1 MAEKQVYTF
10 NNEIDEVEVGSL
22 GAKIIVQSYENDV
35 ITAEYENPSDKPEL
49 VAVLCGKRLTLKET
63 PTLKIFSSKPTE
75 GYQITVKLPKKTFK
89 RLCINTASGGAELSD
104 EDLSAEQLS
113 LNTASGN
120 IKICAFFENVKI
132 KSASGSVELKNP
144 TQNRAKSLKISA
156 ASGSVDVCGYKSEC
170 FSVSSV
176 SGKTSVSGASGLG
189 EIHVTSGTVDVNYS
203 EWDNDLKIS
212 AVSGNVNVTL
222 PQNSGADI
230 RFDGV
235 SGAVRTDLGNASGSF
250 IHLGKGTNGSFGGD
264 NRHALTV
271 NLVSGTVSVTT
282 ANDEIQA

>member
-10 NNEIDEVEVGSL
+10 NNEIDEVEVSSL
-22 GAKIIVQSYENDV
+22 GAKIIVSTYDRDV

-63 PTLKIFSSKPTE
+63 PTLKIFSQKPAE
-75 GYQITVKLPKKTFK
+75 GYQITVKLPKKTYK
-89 RLCINTASGGAELSD
+89 RLCVNTASGGAELSD
-104 EDLSAEQLS
+104 EDLTAEQLS

-120 IKICAFFENVKI
+120 IKISAFFENVKI

-144 TQNRAKSLKISA
+144 SQTPAKSLKIAA
-156 ASGSVDVCGYKSEC
+156 ASGSINVCGYKSES
-170 FSVSSV
+170 FSISSV
-176 SGKTSVSGASGLG
+176 SGETTVSGASGLG

-222 PQNSGADI
+222 PQDSGADI

-235 SGAVRTDLGNASGSF
+235 SGTVRTDLGNSSGGF
-250 IHLGKGTNGSFGGD
+250 ILLGRGTNGSFGGG
-264 NRHALTV
+264 NRHALSV
-271 NLVSGTVSVTT
+271 NLVSGTVSIT
-282 ANDEIQA
+282 AEKQA

>member
-1 MAEKQVYTF
+1 MDEKQVYTF
-10 NNEIDEVEVGSL
+10 NNEIDEVEVSSL
-22 GAKIIVQSYENDV
+22 GAKIIVSTYDRDV

-63 PTLKIFSSKPTE
+63 PTLKIFSQKPAE
-75 GYQITVKLPKKTFK
+75 GYQITVKLPKKTYK
-89 RLCINTASGGAELSD
+89 RLCVNTASGGAELSD
-104 EDLSAEQLS
+104 EDLTAQQLS

-120 IKICAFFENVKI
+120 IKISAFFENVKI

-144 TQNRAKSLKISA
+144 AQTPAKSLKIAA
-156 ASGSVDVCGYKSEC
+156 ASGSINVCGYKSES
-170 FSVSSV
+170 FSISSV
-176 SGKTSVSGASGLG
+176 SGKTTVSGASGLG

-222 PQNSGADI
+222 PQDSGADI

-235 SGAVRTDLGNASGSF
+235 SGTVRTDLGNSSGGF
-250 IHLGKGTNGSFGGD
+250 ILLGRGTNGSFGGG
-264 NRHALTV
+264 NRHALSV
-271 NLVSGTVSVTT
+271 NLVSGTVSIT
-282 ANDEIQA
+282 AEKQA

>member
-10 NNEIDEVEVGSL
+10 NNEIDEVEVSSL
-22 GAKIIVQSYENDV
+22 GAKIIVSTYDRDV

-63 PTLKIFSSKPTE
+63 PTLKIFSQKPAE
-75 GYQITVKLPKKTFK
+75 GYQITVKLPKKTYK
-89 RLCINTASGGAELSD
+89 RLCVNTASGGAELSD
-104 EDLSAEQLS
+104 EDLTAQQLS

-120 IKICAFFENVKI
+120 IKISAFFENVKI

-144 TQNRAKSLKISA
+144 SQTPAKSLKIAA
-156 ASGSVDVCGYKSEC
+156 ASGSINVCGYKSES
-170 FSVSSV
+170 FSISSV
-176 SGKTSVSGASGLG
+176 SGKTTVSGASGLG

-222 PQNSGADI
+222 PQDSGADI

-235 SGAVRTDLGNASGSF
+235 SGTVRTDLGNSSGGF
-250 IHLGKGTNGSFGGD
+250 ILLGRGTNGSFGGG
-264 NRHALTV
+264 NRHALSV
-271 NLVSGTVSVTT
+271 NLVSGTVSIT
-282 ANDEIQA
+282 AEKQA

>member
-10 NNEIDEVEVGSL
+10 NNEIDEVEVSSL
-22 GAKIIVQSYENDV
+22 GAKIIVSTYDRDV

-63 PTLKIFSSKPTE
+63 PTLKIFSQKPAE
-75 GYQITVKLPKKTFK
+75 GYQITVKLPKKTYK
-89 RLCINTASGGAELSD
+89 RLCVNTASGGAELSD
-104 EDLSAEQLS
+104 EDLTAQQLS

-120 IKICAFFENVKI
+120 IKISAFFENVKI

-144 TQNRAKSLKISA
+144 AQTPAKSLKIAA
-156 ASGSVDVCGYKSEC
+156 ASGSINVCGYKSES
-170 FSVSSV
+170 FSISSV
-176 SGKTSVSGASGLG
+176 SGKTTVSGASGLG

-222 PQNSGADI
+222 PQDSGADI

-235 SGAVRTDLGNASGSF
+235 SGTVRTDLGNSSGGF
-250 IHLGKGTNGSFGGD
+250 ILLGRGTNGSFGGG
-264 NRHALTV
+264 NRHALSV
-271 NLVSGTVSVTT
+271 NLVSGTVSIT
-282 ANDEIQA
+282 AEKQA